1 MRNAGTGLFAAW
13 LTLVRI
19 YRNKPSLLLAV
30 FFLSFLGEGNR
41 ILCAIV
47 GGKGWHEIVL
57 PSSPIDPNWR
67 EILGLS
73 FERPSLWL
81 WGAVARTAWP
91 LDPLPLRGSGLNA
104 ALLVTFLFCAFL
116 AYSHRST
123 CRGTQGYRFVAIVSV
138 IGLLWS
144 LAACIVALNAL
155 TGISPTSGSL
165 DRFLLSEITTMPAW
179 IAAGAL
185 VAAHLASVLLQAA
198 GAEDCCA
205 GLVWDRVFRPV
216 PPIFLFYT
224 AILGTWGIADLLP
237 VVGASFH
244 VSISMLAFVAGVIK
258 TSVILLSMGLFLFP
272 VVATQR
278 AGKMTQIS
286 RACIGFVLERPGCC
300 AGIIVTSLLV
310 SIIAQSVCHVLDTL
324 APDYWAVGNAAIA
337 TLRLV
342 VQSWLLVFFSNS
354 FEYAQRK

>member
-1 MRNAGTGLFAAW
+1 MRNAAASLFAAW

-19 YRNKPSLLLAV
+19 YRNKPSLLLGV
-30 FFLSFLGEGNR
+30 FLLSFLGEGNR

-47 GGKGWHEIVL
+47 GGNGWHEIVL
-57 PSSPIDPNWR
+57 PPSPIDPNWR

-91 LDPLPLRGSGLNA
+91 LNPLPVRGSGLNA
-104 ALLVTFLFCAFL
+104 ALLAAFFLCAFL

-123 CRGTQGYRFVAIVSV
+123 CQGAQGYRFVVVVSV
-138 IGLLWS
+138 VGLLWS
-144 LAACIVALNAL
+144 LVACAAALNAL
-155 TGISPTSGSL
+155 TRISPTSGSL
-165 DRFLLSEITTMPAW
+165 NRFLLSELVTMPAW

-185 VAAHLASVLLQAA
+185 VAALLASTLLQAA

-237 VVGASFH
+237 IVGASFH
-244 VSISMLAFVAGVIK
+244 VGIPMLAFVAGVLK

-272 VVATQR
+272 VIATQE
-278 AGKMTQIS
+278 AGNTAQIS
-286 RACIGFVLERPGCC
+286 RTCIAFVFGRPKCC

-324 APDYWAVGNAAIA
+324 APDYWAVGNAAIG
-337 TLRLV
+337 TVRLV